1 MDITATI
8 KELKELFEL
17 RNEHQNGGPR
27 IFWQHDEDR
36 IMELSEAMVF
46 WVESRGLAN

>member
-1 MDITATI
+1 MDIAATVR
-8 KELKELFEL
+8 ELKELFAL
-17 RNEHQNGGPR
+17 RTEHLNGGPR

-46 WVESRGLAN
+46 WVESRGLAS